1 MTPDWV
7 IALQARYPRNPA
19 TVRASARRRQR
30 RLYNRRRAK
39 QVCPKCG
46 VKTQKFV
53 YCLHHRTLHAEMD
66 RRRRALEN

>member
-1 MTPDWV
+1 MSP
-7 IALQARYPRNPA
+7 ALRHACA
-19 TVRASARRRQR
+19 DRQR

-53 YCLHHRTLHAEMD
+53 YCLHHRTLHAEVD
-66 RRRRALEN
+66 RRRRALEH